1 MENKEQ
7 RVWMIVTII
16 TVTVLVFIF
25 AGITYAFFTTSD
37 NVGSTAEVITDSGK
51 MTINYADGGSNLL
64 ISSNISPSNNIVVD
78 KTFSLTG
85 LNTTTAGDGLTMEY
99 KVGLKYVSTFSSGQ
113 IHYYIKKISSTNE
126 GITTT
131 FTGDA
136 NQTVP
141 GNDTYTGYSHGT
153 LKNGN
158 NKYTEMVTGEF
169 PANKDEQTITFNLK
183 LQFPDTGEN
192 QDTEKG
198 KTLNAEVVV
207 NYEVPE
213 TISYTINNLYEDNTK
228 DENGITLDGL
238 QKDGTGSFNVTLLS
252 NQNKKYNVSLLNNL
266 NTLLADTT
274 YDEYDNLRYVGAT
287 PNNYISFNN
296 ELWRIIGIFNVYNVE
311 TNEYEKLTKL
321 ISNKSLGSYSW
332 DISKNNARRG
342 INEWSQAYLMT
353 ELNENNASQID
364 ETYANLIATV
374 RWNTGG
380 IANASSVY
388 EYYQAERGTKH
399 VESPSDGVERQ
410 DYWDGKIALMYPS
423 DYGYASA
430 NETCKSRLSYY
441 NNTYCSSSNWLN
453 SGSQWTLSTSAFSE
467 NIAYVVP
474 FSESPNDLYTSVSY
488 NVHPT
493 FFLKE
498 DTELASGTGTS
509 RDPFIIKMK

>member
-1 MENKEQ
+1 M
-7 RVWMIVTII
+7 
-16 TVTVLVFIF
+16 
-25 AGITYAFFTTSD
+25 
-37 NVGSTAEVITDSGK
+37 
-51 MTINYADGGSNLL
+51 
-64 ISSNISPSNNIVVD
+64 
-78 KTFSLTG
+78 
-85 LNTTTAGDGLTMEY
+85 
-99 KVGLKYVSTFSSGQ
+99 
-113 IHYYIKKISSTNE
+113 
-126 GITTT
+126 
-131 FTGDA
+131 
-136 NQTVP
+136 
-141 GNDTYTGYSHGT
+141 
-153 LKNGN
+153 
-158 NKYTEMVTGEF
+158 
-169 PANKDEQTITFNLK
+169 
-183 LQFPDTGEN
+183 
-192 QDTEKG
+192 
-198 KTLNAEVVV
+198 
-207 NYEVPE
+207 
-213 TISYTINNLYEDNTK
+213 
-228 DENGITLDGL
+228 
-238 QKDGTGSFNVTLLS
+238 LS

-488 NVHPT
+488 DVHPT